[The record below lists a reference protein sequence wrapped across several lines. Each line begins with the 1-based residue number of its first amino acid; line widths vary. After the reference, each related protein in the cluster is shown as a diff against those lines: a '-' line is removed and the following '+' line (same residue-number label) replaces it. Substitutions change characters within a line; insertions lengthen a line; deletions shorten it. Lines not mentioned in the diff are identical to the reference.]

1 MVESKL
7 SKPREISAG
16 RVALSGAIAY
26 GLAALLCAPDL
37 LRLAERQP
45 IGEGRRVAINV
56 ATRWHRFAAWC
67 QVTTVNSRLAQ
78 LAHPPPTDPPEAPE
92 PERTPAERSAPS
104 QAPVVGAI
112 PSVSGCAPEL
122 RPARNT
128 PVRVYSAG
136 DSMAWVVSQ
145 EFARLARR
153 TGRYQVTYDAH
164 HSSGLVR
171 PDYID
176 WPERVRNALSVRR
189 FDAVLLTFGTNDAE
203 RLRWQGELVS
213 PSTPPWNEAYRARVD
228 AMLRLALGEDRHVF
242 WIGLPVMR
250 LPSFS
255 ERVRG
260 FNQIF
265 RDATTVS
272 ERAVF
277 VDTWQL
283 FGGPDG
289 RYSAWMDLD
298 SGRSQLVRETDGIHY
313 TRLGARLLAER
324 LIDLLDRTYFAA
336 RAVPCRVDHQTESGF
351 RAGPAGREAGP
362 FPAGGAPRYP
372 GSS

>member
-1 MVESKL
+1 
-7 SKPREISAG
+7 
-16 RVALSGAIAY
+16 
-26 GLAALLCAPDL
+26 
-37 LRLAERQP
+37 
-45 IGEGRRVAINV
+45 
-56 ATRWHRFAAWC
+56 
-67 QVTTVNSRLAQ
+67 
-78 LAHPPPTDPPEAPE
+78 
-92 PERTPAERSAPS
+92 
-104 QAPVVGAI
+104 
-112 PSVSGCAPEL
+112 
-122 RPARNT
+122 
-128 PVRVYSAG
+128 
-136 DSMAWVVSQ
+136 MAWVVSQ

-283 FGGPDG
+283 FGGPEG

-324 LIDLLDRTYFAA
+324 MIGLLDRTYFAA
-336 RAVPCRVDHQTESGF
+336 RAVPCRVDNHTEF
-351 RAGPAGREAGP
+351 
-362 FPAGGAPRYP
+362 GGDL
-372 GSS
+372 